1 MKMPY
6 QWLRD
11 YAPVDA
17 DVKHYCAH
25 MTMTGSKVEGYESFA
40 SQIRNVVCGRIL
52 KIEQHPN
59 ADKLV
64 VCQIDVGGRTVQICT
79 GAKNVAVGDLVPVA
93 LDDSLLPGGHEIH
106 KTVMRGVESNGMLC
120 SVAELNLT
128 THDVPYAIAD
138 GILILQ
144 EEGAKPG
151 DDIRPVLGLD
161 DTVIEFEITPNR
173 PDCLSMIG
181 LARETAASFE
191 VPLTLPAP
199 ELKHTSG
206 DIREHLS
213 VEIEAPDLCT
223 RYAAAMAKNIKIG
236 PSPKWMRERLRNAGV
251 RPINNIVDITNYVML
266 EYGQPMHAFD
276 YGCIEDRKIIVRRS
290 RPGEKVTTLDG
301 VEREVAPD
309 TLLITDPKKAVGIAG
324 VMGGQ
329 NSEITE
335 QTRMIVFESAT
346 FSGSSI
352 RLSSRK
358 VGMRT
363 EASGRFE
370 KGLDSDNALPALLR
384 ACQLVEELG
393 AGELIGGVIDEYP
406 NPKQPRMITLEP
418 ERTRR
423 FIGAEIS
430 DEEMRRSLRLLGFGV
445 NGNEITVPSWR
456 DDVVE
461 FADLAEEVA
470 RIYGYDKIE
479 PTSFAGEATM
489 GGLNARQAFER
500 DVRRAAASVGFSE
513 AITYSFLSPKAFDR
527 IALPENSPL
536 RYATRLINPLG
547 EDQSLMRTTPMPAM
561 LEAVAR
567 NYNFRTPALRLF
579 ELASVYLPVVRD
591 GAVVTSEL
599 PHEKKYLTLALY
611 GDGDFYTVKG
621 AAAAVLRS
629 LSIKD
634 MTVVPCRDNPSYHP
648 GRCGSVLV
656 GAEQVGVMGQIHPAV
671 AEAYGIDTDVYFA
684 ELDLERLLPLRDTE
698 RVYHALPRFPAL
710 TRDLAVLV
718 DEQVTVLELERVIDR
733 VGGEALA
740 ARKLFDVY
748 RGAQVPEGKKSVAF
762 ALSFRHADRTLTDA
776 EADADLAAIR
786 AGLETEFGAQL
797 RR

>member
-6 QWLRD
+6 KWLRE
-11 YAPVDA
+11 YAPVDV
-17 DVKHYCAH
+17 DVKRYCAH

-40 SQIRNVVCGRIL
+40 DQIQNVVCGRIEH
-52 KIEQHPN
+52 IEQHPN

-64 VCQIDVGGRTVQICT
+64 VCQLNVGSRTVQICT
-79 GAKNVAVGDLVPVA
+79 GATNVSVGDLVPVA
-93 LDDSLLPGGHEIH
+93 LDGALLPGGHEIH
-106 KTVMRGVESNGMLC
+106 NTVMRGVASNGMLC
-120 SVAELNLT
+120 SIGELNLT

-151 DDIRPVLGLD
+151 DDIRAVLGLD

-191 VPLTLPAP
+191 VPLALPAP
-199 ELKHTSG
+199 EIKHATG

-213 VEIEAPDLCT
+213 VEITAPDLCT
-223 RYAAAMAKNIKIG
+223 RYAAAMAKNIKIE

-276 YGCIEDRKIIVRRS
+276 YACIEDQKIVVRRS
-290 RPGEKVTTLDG
+290 QPNEAVTTLDG
-301 VEREVAPD
+301 VVREVAPD
-309 TLLITDPKKAVGIAG
+309 TLLIADPKKAVGIAG

-335 QTRMIVFESAT
+335 ETRMIVLESAT

-352 RLSSRK
+352 RVSSRK
-358 VGMRT
+358 IGMRT

-384 ACQLVEELG
+384 ACELIEQLG
-393 AGELIGGVIDEYP
+393 AGELIGGVIDAYP
-406 NPKQPRMITLEP
+406 APKQPRVIKLEP

-423 FIGAEIS
+423 FLGADIS
-430 DEEMRRSLRLLGFGV
+430 DEEMRRSLTLLGFGV
-445 NGNEITVPSWR
+445 NGNDITVPSWR

-527 IALPENSPL
+527 IALPADSAL
-536 RYATRLINPLG
+536 RFATRLINPLG
-547 EDQSLMRTTPMPAM
+547 EDQSLMRTTPVPAM

-567 NYNFRTPALRLF
+567 NYNYRTPSLRLF

-591 GAVVTSEL
+591 GAVVAGEL
-599 PHEKKYLTLALY
+599 PEEKKYLTLAVY
-611 GDGDFYTVKG
+611 GDGDFYTLKG
-621 AAAAVLRS
+621 AAAAIAHS
-629 LSIKD
+629 LSIGD
-634 MTVVPCRDNPSYHP
+634 LTVVPCRDNPTYHP
-648 GRCGSVLV
+648 GRCGKVLAHDTV
-656 GAEQVGVMGQIHPAV
+656 VGVIGQIHPAV
-671 AEAYGIDTDVYFA
+671 AAEFGIDAEVYFA
-684 ELDLERLLPLRDTE
+684 ELDLALLQPLCDTS
-698 RVYHALPRFPAL
+698 RVYRPLPRFPAL

-718 DEQVTVLELERVIDR
+718 DESVTVLELERVIDR
-733 VGGEALA
+733 VGGAALA
-740 ARKLFDVY
+740 SRKLFDVY
-748 RGAQVPEGKKSVAF
+748 RGAQVPAGKKSVAF
-762 ALSFRHADRTLTDA
+762 ALSFRHPDRTLTDV

-786 AGLETEFGAQL
+786 AGLETEFGAEL